1 MTFSKI
7 TVTLTA
13 PKEKIDAK
21 YKEMESM
28 TEELNLAIE
37 QTVAVYY
44 LKADELGLTIDI
56 KDE

>member
-1 MTFSKI
+1 MVFSKI

-13 PKEKIDAK
+13 PDDKIEAK
-21 YKEMESM
+21 FKEMES
-28 TEELNLAIE
+28 TAEELQLAIE
-37 QTVAVYY
+37 QTVSAYY